1 MIFLDRADELGRAS
15 ALRRRRRRNLVGI
28 GAIRNGRW

>member
-1 MIFLDRADELGRAS
+1 MIFLDRAAELGRAP
-15 ALRRRRRRNLVGI
+15 ALRRRRRRILLGI